1 MKQLLLPAAI
11 SIAAMLITLLA
22 AFGFTH
28 GRALGYVAHPVDP
41 VGFAHPV
48 HVPHPQAGLSASDCP
63 ASPHGV
69 SPRPTYPA
77 KAVIRT

>member
-1 MKQLLLPAAI
+1 MKQLFIPAAI
-11 SIAAMLITLLA
+11 AIAAMLVTLLA

-28 GRALGYVAHPVDP
+28 RAALGNTAHPVDP
-41 VGFAHPV
+41 VRFAHPV
-48 HVPHPQAGLSASDCP
+48 HAPDPHAGLSASECP

-69 SPRPTYPA
+69 SPRPTLPA